1 MTRPSAVSGGK
12 PTLGSIRQYLVTILA
27 VVVMLRIVLWAIIP
41 FIPYILT
48 GVVLLTVIGVAL
60 YRTTKF

>member
-1 MTRPSAVSGGK
+1 MDKKRLSLGTFRSYLITIAV
-12 PTLGSIRQYLVTILA
+12 

-48 GVVLLTVIGVAL
+48 GVVLCTVLGVAL
-60 YRTTKF
+60 YRTNKF